1 MWSVG
6 DVVIRVTA
14 ATVNQASVTICR
26 KTAAS
31 KSGGAGKETRATCM
45 AKVDADC
52 NGRVNT
58 TDPACVALMKRTTTQ
73 AAAVPL
79 AQQAAAQPGT
89 QAAAAATVPA
99 AAVPGAGRRLAADE
113 AVAAEEGQLVA
124 EQHGNAQPAESNLP
138 PEQPHKGALGGA

>member
-6 DVVIRVTA
+6 DVVIRVTS

-31 KSGGAGKETRATCM
+31 KSGGAGRETRATCM

-58 TDPACVALMKRTTTQ
+58 TDPACVALMKRTTTK
-73 AAAVPL
+73 AAAAPL

-113 AVAAEEGQLVA
+113 GQLVA
-124 EQHGNAQPAESNLP
+124 EQHGVAQPAESESLP
-138 PEQPHKGALGGA
+138 ERRHVSVLGGT